1 MKYLK
6 LQIIILIVNKST
18 QEHETQMENCIAK

>member
-18 QEHETQMENCIAK
+18 QEHETQMENRIAK